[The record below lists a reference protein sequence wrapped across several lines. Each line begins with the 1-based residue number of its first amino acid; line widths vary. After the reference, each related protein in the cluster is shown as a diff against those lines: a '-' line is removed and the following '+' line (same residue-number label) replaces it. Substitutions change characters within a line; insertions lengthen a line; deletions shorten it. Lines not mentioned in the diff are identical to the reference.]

1 MGVSLHTLLD
11 STDCYGQ
18 KLKNEGLVD
27 DFIVGEGEVS
37 VIKCLK
43 NEKYVGVN
51 NTQVQQISDLDSLPW
66 PAYKYY
72 PMDEYDYLIPNEREI
87 YITGSRG
94 CVRKCTYC
102 DVEKYWP
109 KYRYRSGES
118 IAQEIIKNY
127 EELGV
132 SRFYF
137 TDSLLNGSLKSFN
150 DMCDKLA
157 RYRFDKPI
165 SWSGQF
171 IFRPKHLIPTDHFK
185 IMKEAGAN
193 MLYVGIE
200 TGSDRVR
207 FEMDK
212 KFTNDDID
220 FQLEECS
227 KNKISVLPLLFTGYI
242 TETIEDHK
250 ENLRLFER
258 WQKYV
263 ADGTIIGVEL
273 GSSLVI
279 LPGSPVERM
288 IDSHKIECML
298 DHNNTPGLGLW
309 WSLENPD
316 LTIQERIRR
325 KIEVHETA
333 IKHAWPVWRQLS
345 RLQDLKELI
354 VANNLHTMDNK
365 QFYRIVEGE
374 ESTKDILPA
383 TLYVPEK

>member
-288 IDSHKIECML
+288 IESHKIEFML